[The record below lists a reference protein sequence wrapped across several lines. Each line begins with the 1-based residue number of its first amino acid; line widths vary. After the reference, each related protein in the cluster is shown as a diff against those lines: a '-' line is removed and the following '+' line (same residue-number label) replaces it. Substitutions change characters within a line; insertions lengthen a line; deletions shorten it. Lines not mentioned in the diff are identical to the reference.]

1 MRTTLTLDDELLEE
15 LRKVAHRERVPFKQ
29 VVDRAIRMGLRQM
42 ASVPKRRRY
51 RTPTES
57 MGVPHVPSLAK
68 SLALADALEDDEI
81 GRKLAIG
88 K

>member
-15 LRKVAHRERVPFKQ
+15 LRKVAHRERVPFKH

-42 ASVPKRRRY
+42 ESAPKRRRY
-51 RTPTES
+51 RAPTES
-57 MGVPHVPSLAK
+57 MGVPHLPSLSK
-68 SLALADALEDDEI
+68 SLALADALADDEI
-81 GRKLAIG
+81 SRKLAVG